1 MGRQALRSGSASG
14 WRAVFAPGS
23 PPYPRRVTES
33 PAVRDTL
40 VGRVG
45 ALRPLRFPDFRRLW
59 IGTTVSL
66 IGDGIYIVA
75 MALQVL
81 ELDNR
86 AGTLAMVGIAWSVP
100 QVVLLLASGAL
111 SDRLDRRLLMIAG
124 DLIRLAAVVTIG
136 ALSIAGVLTVPVLIG
151 LVVVYGAGQALFGPS
166 FSAIVPSIV
175 PEDALMEANAL
186 GQIVRPAS
194 LMLIGPL
201 IGGLITGT
209 AGPGWAFVVDG
220 GTFVVSAF
228 MILRIRARTAPDPA
242 DRDPD
247 ASLWRE
253 VREGL
258 GYVASQRWLLVG
270 MFGATLSLLAVWG
283 PWETLVPFIVKNELV
298 TDHSRDGI
306 VLGLVYGAGGVGA
319 VVAALYLG
327 QRARLPRRPLTLLY
341 LSWALGMF
349 MTAFF
354 GLVTTIWQAMV
365 VAFVA
370 EASIAVLVVI
380 WLTLLQRLVP
390 NELLGR
396 VSSLDWMITIAGLPI
411 SFALVGPLAD
421 TFGADVTLIGAGIV
435 GGTVTVL
442 LMFVPGARGPERDG
456 TLDEAPDHRSQELG
470 KRSPSPT

>member
-1 MGRQALRSGSASG
+1 
-14 WRAVFAPGS
+14 
-23 PPYPRRVTES
+23 
-33 PAVRDTL
+33 
-40 VGRVG
+40 VGV
-45 ALRPLRFPDFRRLW
+45 LRPLRFADFRRLW

-86 AGTLAMVGIAWSVP
+86 AGTLALVGIAWSVP

-124 DLIRLAAVVTIG
+124 DLIRLAAVAAIG
-136 ALSIAGVLTVPVLIG
+136 ALSIAGVLTVPILIG
-151 LVVVYGAGQALFGPS
+151 LVVVFGAGQALFGPS
-166 FSAIVPSIV
+166 FHAIVPSIV
-175 PEDALMEANAL
+175 PEEVLVEANAL

-201 IGGLITGT
+201 IGGIITGT
-209 AGPGWAFVVDG
+209 LGTGAAFLVDG
-220 GTFVVSAF
+220 GTFAWSAF
-228 MILRIRARTAPDPA
+228 MIWRMQARTAPDPA
-242 DRDPD
+242 DRDPS

-253 VREGL
+253 VKEGL
-258 GYVASQRWLLVG
+258 GYVAAHRWLLVG
-270 MFGATLSLLAVWG
+270 MFGATLSLLATWG
-283 PWETLVPFIVKNELV
+283 PWETLVPFIVKNDLV

-306 VLGLVYGAGGVGA
+306 ALGLVYGAGGIGA
-319 VVAALYLG
+319 VAAGLYLG
-327 QRARLPRRPLTLLY
+327 QRAVLPRRPLTLLY
-341 LSWALGMF
+341 LAWALGMF

-354 GLVTTIWQAMV
+354 GVVNSVWQAMIV
-365 VAFVA
+365 GFVA

-380 WLTLLQRLVP
+380 WLTLMQRLVP

-411 SFALVGPLAD
+411 SFALVGPLAE

-442 LMFVPGARGPERDG
+442 LMFVPGARDPERDG
-456 TLDEAPDHRSQELG
+456 SLEGSDEDPPEVDERSSAP
-470 KRSPSPT
+470 T

>member
-1 MGRQALRSGSASG
+1 MSGSP
-14 WRAVFAPGS
+14 APRGS
-23 PPYPRRVTES
+23 
-33 PAVRDTL
+33 L
-40 VGRVG
+40 VDRVG
-45 ALRPLRFPDFRRLW
+45 VLRPLRFADFRRLW

-124 DLIRLAAVVTIG
+124 DLIRLAAVAAIG
-136 ALSIAGVLTVPVLIG
+136 ALSITGVLTVPILIG

-166 FSAIVPSIV
+166 FHAIVPSIV
-175 PEDALMEANAL
+175 PEDVLVEANAL

-201 IGGLITGT
+201 IGGIITGT
-209 AGPGWAFVVDG
+209 LGTGAAFLVDG
-220 GTFVVSAF
+220 GTFAWSAF
-228 MILRIRARTAPDPA
+228 MIWRMQARTAPDPA
-242 DRDPD
+242 GRDPS

-253 VREGL
+253 VKEGL
-258 GYVASQRWLLVG
+258 GYVAAHRWLLVG

-283 PWETLVPFIVKNELV
+283 PWETLVPFIVKNDLV

-306 VLGLVYGAGGVGA
+306 ALGLVYGAGGIGA

-327 QRARLPRRPLTLLY
+327 QRAVLPRRPLTLLY
-341 LSWALGMF
+341 LAWALGMF

-354 GLVTTIWQAMV
+354 GIVNSVWQAMIV
-365 VAFVA
+365 GFVA

-380 WLTLLQRLVP
+380 WLTLMQRLVP

-421 TFGADVTLIGAGIV
+421 TFGADATLIAAGIV

-442 LMFVPGARGPERDG
+442 LMFVPGARDPERDG
-456 TLDEAPDHRSQELG
+456 SLVEGSDEGPPQVDERSSAP
-470 KRSPSPT
+470 T

>member
-1 MGRQALRSGSASG
+1 MPPDVPSAL
-14 WRAVFAPGS
+14 V
-23 PPYPRRVTES
+23 
-33 PAVRDTL
+33 D
-40 VGRVG
+40 RVG

-59 IGTTVSL
+59 IGTTISL

-100 QVVLLLASGAL
+100 QFVLLLASGAL
-111 SDRLDRRLLMIAG
+111 SDRLDRRHLMIAG
-124 DLIRLAAVVTIG
+124 DLIRLAAVATIG
-136 ALSIAGVLTVPVLIG
+136 ALSITGALTVPVLIG

-175 PEDALMEANAL
+175 PADALMEANAL

-194 LMLIGPL
+194 MMLIGPL

-209 AGPGWAFVVDG
+209 AGPGWAFVADG
-220 GTFVVSAF
+220 GSFLWSAF
-228 MILRIRARTAPDPA
+228 MILRIQARTAPDPA
-242 DRDPD
+242 DREPD

-253 VREGL
+253 MKEGL

-283 PWETLVPFIVKNELV
+283 PWETLVPFIVKNDLV
-298 TDHSRDGI
+298 TDHSGEGI
-306 VLGLVYGAGGVGA
+306 ALGLVYGAGGVGA
-319 VVAALYLG
+319 VAAGLYLG
-327 QRARLPRRPLTLLY
+327 QRARLPRRPVTLLY
-341 LSWALGMF
+341 VSWALGMF
-349 MTAFF
+349 MTSFF
-354 GLVTTIWQAMV
+354 GFVGAVWQAMI

-390 NELLGR
+390 KELLGR

-421 TFGADVTLIGAGIV
+421 RFGADMTLIGAGIL
-435 GGTVTVL
+435 GGTITVL
-442 LMFVPGARGPERDG
+442 LMFLPGARGPERDG
-456 TLDEAPDHRSQELG
+456 SLDEVPGAGSPALGGRS
-470 KRSPSPT
+470 SSPT

>member
-1 MGRQALRSGSASG
+1 MSH
-14 WRAVFAPGS
+14 PPPTS
-23 PPYPRRVTES
+23 P
-33 PAVRDTL
+33 TL
-40 VGRVG
+40 VDRVG
-45 ALRPLRFPDFRRLW
+45 VLRPLRFADFRRLW

-86 AGTLAMVGIAWSVP
+86 AGTLALVGIAWSVP
-100 QVVLLLASGAL
+100 QVLLLLASGAL

-124 DLIRLAAVVTIG
+124 DLIRLAAVTTIG
-136 ALSIAGVLTVPVLIG
+136 ALSIAGVLTVPILVG

-175 PEDALMEANAL
+175 PEEALVEANAL

-194 LMLIGPL
+194 LMLIGPM
-201 IGGLITGT
+201 IGGIITGT
-209 AGPGWAFVVDG
+209 LGTGVAFLVDG
-220 GTFVVSAF
+220 ATFAWSAV
-228 MILRIRARTAPDPA
+228 MIWRIQARTAIDPA
-242 DRDPD
+242 DRDPG

-253 VREGL
+253 MKEGL
-258 GYVASQRWLLVG
+258 GYVAAHRWLLIG

-283 PWETLVPFIVKNELV
+283 PWETLVPFIVKNDLV

-306 VLGLVYGAGGVGA
+306 ALGLVYGAGGIGA
-319 VVAALYLG
+319 VVAGFYLG

-341 LSWALGMF
+341 VSWAIGMF

-354 GLVTTIWQAMV
+354 GVVTSVWQAMIV
-365 VAFVA
+365 GFVA

-421 TFGADVTLIGAGIV
+421 TFGADATLIGAGLV
-435 GGTVTVL
+435 GGSITVL
-442 LMFVPGARGPERDG
+442 LMFLPGARDPERDG
-456 TLDEAPDHRSQELG
+456 SLSDEPGDGPEELVE
-470 KRSPSPT
+470 RSPSPT

>member
-1 MGRQALRSGSASG
+1 MTTGVRASSA
-14 WRAVFAPGS
+14 AH
-23 PPYPRRVTES
+23 YPRGVSAT
-33 PAVRDTL
+33 RDS
-40 VGRVG
+40 VIDRVG
-45 ALRPLRFPDFRRLW
+45 VLRPLRFPDFRRLW

-100 QVVLLLASGAL
+100 QVLLLLTSGAL

-124 DLIRLAAVVTIG
+124 DLIRLVAVATIG
-136 ALSIAGVLTVPVLIG
+136 TLSIAGLLTVPILIG
-151 LVVVYGAGQALFGPS
+151 LVVVFGAGQALFGPS
-166 FSAIVPSIV
+166 FSAMVPSIV
-175 PEDALMEANAL
+175 PPEALVEANAL

-201 IGGLITGT
+201 IGGIITGT
-209 AGPGWAFVVDG
+209 LGTGAAFLVDG
-220 GTFVVSAF
+220 GTFVWSAI
-228 MILRIRARTAPDPA
+228 MIWQIQARTATDPA
-242 DRDPD
+242 DRDPGS
-247 ASLWRE
+247 SLWRE
-253 VREGL
+253 MKEGL
-258 GYVASQRWLLVG
+258 GYVASHRWLLVG

-283 PWETLVPFIVKNELV
+283 PWETLVPYIVKNDLV
-298 TDHSRDGI
+298 TDHARDGI
-306 VLGLVYGAGGVGA
+306 ALGLVYGAGGVGA
-319 VVAALYLG
+319 VVAGFYLG

-341 LSWALGMF
+341 VAWAIGMF

-354 GLVTTIWQAMV
+354 GVVTSVWQAMIV
-365 VAFVA
+365 GFMA

-421 TFGADVTLIGAGIV
+421 TFGADATLIAAGLV
-435 GGTVTVL
+435 GGTITVL
-442 LMFVPGARGPERDG
+442 LMFVPGALGPERDG
-456 TLDEAPDHRSQELG
+456 SLEDEPSDDPDELAEP
-470 KRSPSPT
+470 SPSPT